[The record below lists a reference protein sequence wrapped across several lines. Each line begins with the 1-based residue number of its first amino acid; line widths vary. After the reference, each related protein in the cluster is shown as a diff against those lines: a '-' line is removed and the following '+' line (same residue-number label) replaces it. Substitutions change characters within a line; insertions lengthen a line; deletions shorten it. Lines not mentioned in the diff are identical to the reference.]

1 MIECFIQDHKPA
13 ISYMRRSSGVGQVIP
28 ADPVMHASW
37 LTLNSQYKHI
47 FFMKLYSLPRLLYL
61 FRLSWLKNGYREKW
75 REKGRRRMKNN
86 KPYKS
91 HYAALQR

>member
-1 MIECFIQDHKPA
+1 M
-13 ISYMRRSSGVGQVIP
+13 SRSSGVGQVIP

-61 FRLSWLKNGYREKW
+61 PQAVLAKERLQREVE
-75 REKGRRRMKNN
+75 REGKEKDE
-86 KPYKS
+86 KQQ
-91 HYAALQR
+91 ALQESLRSIAEVGK